1 MEELNLFE
9 ELDVPTPAP
18 AHPPKKK
25 KKLPPDTDLGFW
37 EDLQRWRPLCTT
49 VEQEISF
56 LTGYLERFKFEGDR
70 KRLNTLK
77 HYLYI
82 YQKEGKDP

>member
-9 ELDVPTPAP
+9 ELDVPAPEPIP
-18 AHPPKKK
+18 AHKKRK
-25 KKLPPDTDLGFW
+25 ALPPDTDANFW
-37 EDLQRWRPLCTT
+37 ADLLRWRPLCSTI
-49 VEQEISF
+49 EQEIAF
-56 LTGYLERFKFEGDR
+56 LSTYLERFKFEGDR

-82 YQKEGKDP
+82 YKKD